1 MMWHACRYTLGTIL
15 SFYNKLLVGKDS
27 KIFNEEP
34 FPGGSNARRYSDGP
48 AVRSLH
54 MGYAAAAPLFM
65 AGMQFAMQHMLARL
79 VFSTGLIKRTADNLS
94 WQEWLKCGKDKGVRG
109 WKRQWAKRFTKV
121 CPGQG

>member
-1 MMWHACRYTLGTIL
+1 
-15 SFYNKLLVGKDS
+15 
-27 KIFNEEP
+27 
-34 FPGGSNARRYSDGP
+34 
-48 AVRSLH
+48 

-109 WKRQWAKRFTKV
+109 WKMV
-121 CPGQG
+121 EGNGQNVSPKYVRDKAEARDCRCYPRHRPCCC